1 MTTGGGRLRPT
12 LGDFATRSALRRSNA
27 ARRAPW
33 TLRRRMVVAVVALVA
48 VTAGIV
54 GTVSVLS
61 LRGILYDNA
70 ETQLSESLDR
80 LAGFDGP
87 SQFAGSSAIER
98 ATTCPSGDF
107 AGRPNQDTQTIT
119 AVLGS
124 TGAYTGAYI
133 DSSGSCREFAEPAD
147 SVLADAVQSLGDAT
161 TLDLGGALGEY
172 RVEARLVD
180 GAVVLVGVPLG
191 QTEETLG
198 TLTTVVVV
206 VVLLAMLLVALIATA
221 IIRVA
226 LRPLERVEATATRV
240 AELPLERGEVELI
253 ERVPE
258 EDADVRTEVGRVGA
272 AFNRM
277 LDHVGGALESRQA
290 SENKVRQFVADASH
304 ELRTP
309 LAAIRGYAELPRRG
323 DVELSEA
330 AEYSLDRI
338 ESAATRMTSL
348 VEDLLLLARLDEG
361 RDLEK
366 EPVDLTMVLIEAVSD
381 AHVAGPDH
389 EWDLGL
395 PEEPIEIR
403 GDGFRLH
410 QVVANLLRN
419 ATVHTPPGTRVVA
432 ALAEDRDERGRPI
445 AVVTVT
451 DSGPGIDEALVPV
464 LFERFARGDSSRART
479 TGSTGLGLAIVAAVV
494 DAHGGRVLVESE
506 PGRTSFRVEL
516 PAG

>member
-1 MTTGGGRLRPT
+1 M
-12 LGDFATRSALRRSNA
+12 
-27 ARRAPW
+27 
-33 TLRRRMVVAVVALVA
+33 
-48 VTAGIV
+48 
-54 GTVSVLS
+54 
-61 LRGILYDNA
+61 
-70 ETQLSESLDR
+70 
-80 LAGFDGP
+80 
-87 SQFAGSSAIER
+87 
-98 ATTCPSGDF
+98 
-107 AGRPNQDTQTIT
+107 
-119 AVLGS
+119 
-124 TGAYTGAYI
+124 
-133 DSSGSCREFAEPAD
+133 
-147 SVLADAVQSLGDAT
+147 
-161 TLDLGGALGEY
+161 
-172 RVEARLVD
+172 
-180 GAVVLVGVPLG
+180 
-191 QTEETLG
+191 
-198 TLTTVVVV
+198 
-206 VVLLAMLLVALIATA
+206 VVLLAMLLVALVATA

-240 AELPLERGEVELI
+240 AELPLDRGAVELV

-258 EDADVRTEVGRVGA
+258 EDADTRTEVGRVGA

-277 LDHVGGALESRQA
+277 LDHVTGALESRQA
-290 SENKVRQFVADASH
+290 SEDKVRQFVADASH

-323 DVELSEA
+323 GTELPESA
-330 AEYSLDRI
+330 AYSLDRI

-366 EPVDLTMVLIEAVSD
+366 EPVDLTLLVIEALSD
-381 AHVAGPDH
+381 AHAAGPDH
-389 EWDLGL
+389 EWDLEL

-432 ALAEDRDERGRPI
+432 ALAEEVSEGRPI

-451 DSGPGIDEALVPV
+451 DSGPGIAPELVPV

-494 DAHGGRVLVESE
+494 DAHGGRVLVASE

>member
-1 MTTGGGRLRPT
+1 MSRSGRPS
-12 LGDFATRSALRRSNA
+12 LGDFATRSALRSSRHG
-27 ARRAPW
+27 RRAPW
-33 TLRRRMVVAVVALVA
+33 TLQRRMVVAVVVLVA
-48 VTAGIV
+48 VTAGVV
-54 GTVSVLS
+54 GAVSVLS
-61 LRGILYDNA
+61 ARSILYGSTDA
-70 ETQLSESLDR
+70 SLSQSVKR
-80 LAGFDGP
+80 LQDFDGP
-87 SQFAGSSAIER
+87 SRFGGSSAIEQ
-98 ATTCPSGDF
+98 ATTCPSGSF
-107 AGRPNQDTQTIT
+107 GSGPSQNLSTIT
-119 AVLGS
+119 AVQGS
-124 TGAYTGAYI
+124 DGSFIGAYVDADGV
-133 DSSGSCREFAEPAD
+133 CRQFSDPAD
-147 SVLADAVQSLGDAT
+147 SVLAAAVAAGGEEATIELPGSLGT
-161 TLDLGGALGEY
+161 Y
-172 RVEARLVD
+172 RVRAA
-180 GAVVLVGVPLG
+180 AVEGSVVVVGVPLG
-191 QTEETLG
+191 EVAETLAS
-198 TLTTVVVV
+198 LTWVVVV
-206 VVLLAMLLVALIATA
+206 VVLLAMLLVALLATA

-240 AELPLERGEVELI
+240 AELPLDRGTVELV

-258 EDADVRTEVGRVGA
+258 EDADTRTEVGRVGA

-277 LDHVGGALESRQA
+277 LDHVTGALESRQA

-323 DVELSEA
+323 GAELPESA
-330 AEYSLDRI
+330 AYSLDRI

-366 EPVDLTMVLIEAVSD
+366 EPVDLTLLVIEALSD
-381 AHVAGPDH
+381 AHAAGPDH
-389 EWDLGL
+389 EWDLEL

-432 ALAEDRDERGRPI
+432 ALAEEVSEGRPI
-445 AVVTVT
+445 AVITVT
-451 DSGPGIDEALVPV
+451 DSGPGIAPELVPV

-494 DAHGGRVLVESE
+494 DAHGGRVLVGSE

>member
-1 MTTGGGRLRPT
+1 
-12 LGDFATRSALRRSNA
+12 
-27 ARRAPW
+27 
-33 TLRRRMVVAVVALVA
+33 MVVAVVALVA
-48 VTAGIV
+48 VTAGVV
-54 GTVSVLS
+54 GAVSVLS
-61 LRGILYDNA
+61 ARSILYGSTDA
-70 ETQLSESLDR
+70 SLSQSVTR
-80 LAGFDGP
+80 LQDFDGP
-87 SQFAGSSAIER
+87 SRFGGSSAIEQ
-98 ATTCPSGDF
+98 ATTCPSGSF
-107 AGRPNQDTQTIT
+107 GGGPSQNLSTIT
-119 AVLGS
+119 AVQGS
-124 TGAYTGAYI
+124 DGSFIGAYVDADGV
-133 DSSGSCREFAEPAD
+133 CRQFSDPAD
-147 SVLADAVQSLGDAT
+147 SVLAAAVAAGGEEATIELPGSLGT
-161 TLDLGGALGEY
+161 Y
-172 RVEARLVD
+172 RVRAA
-180 GAVVLVGVPLG
+180 AVEGSVVVVGVPLG
-191 QTEETLG
+191 EVAETLAS
-198 TLTTVVVV
+198 LTWVVVV
-206 VVLLAMLLVALIATA
+206 VVLLAMLLVALVATA

-240 AELPLERGEVELI
+240 AELPLDRGAVELV

-258 EDADVRTEVGRVGA
+258 EDADTRTEVGRVGA

-277 LDHVGGALESRQA
+277 LDHVTGALESRQA
-290 SENKVRQFVADASH
+290 SEDKVRQFVADASH

-323 DVELSEA
+323 GPELPESA
-330 AEYSLDRI
+330 AYSLDRI

-366 EPVDLTMVLIEAVSD
+366 EPVDLTLLVIEALSD
-381 AHVAGPDH
+381 AHAAGPDH
-389 EWDLGL
+389 EWDLEL

-432 ALAEDRDERGRPI
+432 ALAEEVSEGRPI

-451 DSGPGIDEALVPV
+451 DSGPGIAPELVPV

-494 DAHGGRVLVESE
+494 DAHGGRVLVASE

>member
-1 MTTGGGRLRPT
+1 MARPRPT
-12 LGDFATRSALRRSNA
+12 WGDFATRSALRGSRA
-27 ARRAPW
+27 GRRVPW
-33 TLRRRMVVAVVALVA
+33 TLRRRMVVAVVAMIA

-54 GTVSVLS
+54 GAVSVLS
-61 LRGILYDNA
+61 LQTIL
-70 ETQLSESLDR
+70 LDR
-80 LAGFDGP
+80 ADQQLDQSLGRLTEFDGP
-87 SQFAGSSAIER
+87 GQFAGASAVER
-98 ATTCPSGDF
+98 ATSCPTGSFG
-107 AGRPNQDTQTIT
+107 GGPNQNINTIT
-119 AVLGS
+119 ALQRSDGTYVG
-124 TGAYTGAYI
+124 TYV
-133 DSSGSCREFAEPAD
+133 DVDDDCQEFVEPAD
-147 SVLADAVQSLGDAT
+147 SVLSQVAAASDAVT
-161 TLDLGGALGEY
+161 VDLGGQLGEY
-172 RVEARLVD
+172 RAQSTVVD
-180 GAVVLVGVPLG
+180 GAVVIVGVPLSEG
-191 QTEETLG
+191 QSTLRS
-198 TLTTVVVV
+198 LTVVVV
-206 VVLLAMLLVALIATA
+206 IVVLAAMLLVALIATA

-240 AELPLERGEVELI
+240 AELPLERGEVELV
-253 ERVPE
+253 ERVAE
-258 EDADVRTEVGRVGA
+258 EDADTRTEVGRVGA
-272 AFNRM
+272 AFNLM
-277 LDHVGGALESRQA
+277 LDHVGGALEARQA

-323 DVELSEA
+323 DVELPEA
-330 AEYSLDRI
+330 ATYSLDRI

-361 RDLEK
+361 RDLER

-389 EWDLGL
+389 EWDLEL
-395 PEEPIEIR
+395 PEEPVEIR

-432 ALAEDRDERGRPI
+432 ALAEDHDAAGRPI

-451 DSGPGIDEALVPV
+451 DSGPGIDPALVPV

-494 DAHGGRVLVESE
+494 DAHGGRVLVESA
-506 PGRTSFRVEL
+506 PGRTVFRVEL

>member
-1 MTTGGGRLRPT
+1 MSLGGRPT
-12 LGDFATRSALRRSNA
+12 LGDFATRSALRRS
-27 ARRAPW
+27 RGSLRAPW

-48 VTAGIV
+48 VTAGVV
-54 GTVSVLS
+54 GAVSVLS
-61 LRGILYDNA
+61 ARSILYGSTD
-70 ETQLSESLDR
+70 TSLNQSLKR
-80 LAGFDGP
+80 LQDFDGP
-87 SQFAGSSAIER
+87 SGFGGLSVINR
-98 ATTCPSGDF
+98 ATTCPSAAFGS
-107 AGRPNQDTQTIT
+107 GPSQNLSTIT
-119 AVLGS
+119 AVRDSDGS
-124 TGAYTGAYI
+124 FIGAYVDADGV
-133 DSSGSCREFAEPAD
+133 CRQFSDTAD
-147 SVLADAVQSLGDAT
+147 SVLAAAVAAAGDEVTIELPGSLGT
-161 TLDLGGALGEY
+161 Y
-172 RVEARLVD
+172 RVRAAVID
-180 GAVVLVGVPLG
+180 GSIVVVGVPLG
-191 QTEETLG
+191 EVAETLAS
-198 TLTTVVVV
+198 LAWVVVV
-206 VVLLAMLLVALIATA
+206 VVLLAMLLVALVATA

-240 AELPLERGEVELI
+240 AELPLDRGDVELV

-258 EDADVRTEVGRVGA
+258 EDADIRTEVGRVGA

-277 LDHVGGALESRQA
+277 LDHVTGALESRQA

-323 DVELSEA
+323 GTELSESA
-330 AEYSLDRI
+330 AYSLDRI

-361 RDLEK
+361 RALEK
-366 EPVDLTMVLIEAVSD
+366 EPVDLTLLMIEALSD
-381 AHVAGPDH
+381 AHAAGPDH
-389 EWDLGL
+389 EWDLEL
-395 PEEPIEIR
+395 PEQPIEIR

-432 ALAEDRDERGRPI
+432 ALAEEMSDGRPI

-451 DSGPGIDEALVPV
+451 DSGPGIAPDLMPV
-464 LFERFARGDSSRART
+464 LFERFARGDSSRARS

-494 DAHGGRVLVESE
+494 DAHGGRVLVTSE

>member
-1 MTTGGGRLRPT
+1 
-12 LGDFATRSALRRSNA
+12 
-27 ARRAPW
+27 
-33 TLRRRMVVAVVALVA
+33 MVVAVVALVA

-54 GTVSVLS
+54 GTVSVVS
-61 LRGILYDNA
+61 LRHILY
-70 ETQLSESLDR
+70 ESTDTALAQSLKR
-80 LAGFDGP
+80 LQKFDGP
-87 SQFAGSSAIER
+87 SPYVGASGIER
-98 ATTCPSGDF
+98 ATTCPGSSYGSG
-107 AGRPNQDTQTIT
+107 PSQNLSTIT
-119 AVLGS
+119 AARGEDGS
-124 TGAYTGAYI
+124 FTGAYI
-133 DSSGSCREFAEPAD
+133 DRDGACQQFAEEPD
-147 SVLADAVQSLGDAT
+147 SVLTAAVDAGGATTTIDLGDV
-161 TLDLGGALGEY
+161 LGQY
-172 RVEARLVD
+172 RVRATVID
-180 GAVVLVGVPLG
+180 GEVVVVGVPLG
-191 QTEETLG
+191 DVTDTLAS
-198 TLTTVVVV
+198 LSWAVVV
-206 VVLLAMLLVALIATA
+206 VVLLAMLVVALLAMA

-240 AELPLERGEVELI
+240 AELPLERGEVELV

-258 EDADVRTEVGRVGA
+258 EDADTRTEVGRVGA

-277 LDHVGGALESRQA
+277 LDHVTGALESRQA

-323 DVELSEA
+323 EVELPETA
-330 AEYSLDRI
+330 AYSLDRI
-338 ESAATRMTSL
+338 EWAATRMTSL

-366 EPVDLTMVLIEAVSD
+366 APVDLTLLLIDAVSD
-381 AHVAGPDH
+381 AHAAGPDH
-389 EWDLGL
+389 EWDLEL

-403 GDGFRLH
+403 GDDFRLH
-410 QVVANLLRN
+410 QVVGNLLRN
-419 ATVHTPPGTRVVA
+419 AAVHTPPGTRVVA
-432 ALAEDRDERGRPI
+432 ALAEGRSAGRPI

-451 DSGPGIDEALVPV
+451 DSGPGIAPELMPR

-494 DAHGGRVLVESE
+494 DAHGGRVLVDSE